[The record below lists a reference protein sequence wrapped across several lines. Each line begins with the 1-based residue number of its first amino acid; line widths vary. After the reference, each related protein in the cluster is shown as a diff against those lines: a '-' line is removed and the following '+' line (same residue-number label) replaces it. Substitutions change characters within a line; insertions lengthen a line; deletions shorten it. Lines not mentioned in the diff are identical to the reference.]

1 MDLGRLI
8 VAYCADA
15 CAPPGRREEFFA
27 CLFKAS
33 DWTEVQS
40 GQEAMSK
47 AQQANILL
55 LFRTIANCIQEGTP
69 VAEGQWVAQVSDYI
83 FQSNACFSWKAGFR
97 SAKSHALRTSDSN
110 TARGP
115 GDYSLQV

>member
-55 LFRTIANCIQEGTP
+55 LFRTIANCFQEGAP
-69 VAEGQWVAQVSDYI
+69 VAEGQWVAQVSICI
-83 FQSNACFSWKAGFR
+83 FQSKSKACFS
-97 SAKSHALRTSDSN
+97 
-110 TARGP
+110 
-115 GDYSLQV
+115 

>member
-1 MDLGRLI
+1 MDLSRLV

-15 CAPPGRREEFFA
+15 YAPPGRREQFFA

-40 GQEAMSK
+40 RAEAMSK

-55 LFRTIANCIQEGTP
+55 LFRTIANCFQEGTP
-69 VAEGQWVAQVSDYI
+69 VAEGQWVAQVGER
-83 FQSNACFSWKAGFR
+83 F
-97 SAKSHALRTSDSN
+97 L
-110 TARGP
+110 
-115 GDYSLQV
+115 